1 MISYP
6 IVEPGDVQIRN
17 VEADAEVSLRL
28 FEKLCWYR
36 WKMLEIAKA
45 EKIPQKRRISS
56 YSEAT
61 EDPTE
66 KLIYLNCARVQGTS
80 YIYTRPQAECQ
91 CQTPCHTFAHVF
103 C

>member
-36 WKMLEIAKA
+36 WKMLEIAKV
-45 EKIPQKRRISS
+45 EQIPQKRMIS
-56 YSEAT
+56 
-61 EDPTE
+61 
-66 KLIYLNCARVQGTS
+66 
-80 YIYTRPQAECQ
+80 
-91 CQTPCHTFAHVF
+91 
-103 C
+103 